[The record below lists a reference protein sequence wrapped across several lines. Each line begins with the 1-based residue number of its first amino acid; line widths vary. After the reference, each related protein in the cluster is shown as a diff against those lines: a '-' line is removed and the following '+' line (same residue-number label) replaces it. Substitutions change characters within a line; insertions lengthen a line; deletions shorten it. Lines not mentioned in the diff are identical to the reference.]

1 MGSGPGDVWDGGGVH
16 GLGRQAAILEEY
28 AEYLALERGRSEHT
42 RRAYLADLRSLFAF
56 LDERSPGGNLTALSL
71 PMLRSWL
78 AAQAAGGAA
87 RTTLARRT
95 SAVKTF
101 TAWATRKGLLA
112 ADPAARLQVPRAR
125 RTLPAVLRQDQ
136 ALAAMAAADRG
147 AQERHPMALRDRL
160 IVEMLY
166 ATGIRVSE
174 LCGLDVDD
182 VDTGRRLLRVLG
194 KGDKQR
200 TVPFG
205 RPALAAL
212 TDWLADG
219 RPHLVTPESGPAL
232 LLGPRGRRLDP
243 RQARTVVHQTV
254 GAVDGAP
261 DIGPHGLRHS
271 AATHLLEGGADL
283 RVVQELL
290 GHSTLATTQLY
301 THVTVA
307 RLRAVHDQAHPRA

>member
-1 MGSGPGDVWDGGGVH
+1 MTPQ
-16 GLGRQAAILEEY
+16 LTAILDEF
-28 AEYLALERGRSEHT
+28 AEHLALERGRSVHT
-42 RRAYLADLRSLFAF
+42 QRAYRGDLTSLFDHLSAVNPDATLADL
-56 LDERSPGGNLTALSL
+56 SL
-71 PMLRSWL
+71 PVLRSWL
-78 AAQAAGGAA
+78 GAQARQGAA
-87 RTTLARRT
+87 RSTVARRT
-95 SAVKTF
+95 SAVKIF
-101 TAWATRKGLLA
+101 TAWATRRGLLQT
-112 ADPAARLQVPRAR
+112 DPAIRLQQPKSR

-136 ALAAMAAADRG
+136 AVAAMEAAHSG
-147 AQERHPMALRDRL
+147 AEQDDPMALRDRL

-182 VDTGRRLLRVLG
+182 IDRSRKVLRVLG
-194 KGDKQR
+194 KGDKER

-205 RPALAAL
+205 GPAADAL
-212 TDWLADG
+212 TAWLDRG
-219 RPHLVTPESGPAL
+219 RAHLANSGSGAAV
-232 LLGPRGRRLDP
+232 LLGARGRRIDP
-243 RQARTVVHQTV
+243 RQVRTVVHQTMS
-254 GAVDGAP
+254 AVPGAP

>member
-1 MGSGPGDVWDGGGVH
+1 ME
-16 GLGRQAAILEEY
+16 AILEEFD
-28 AEYLALERGRSEHT
+28 EHLALERGRSDHT
-42 RRAYLADLRSLFAF
+42 RRAYQGDLRSLFAF
-56 LDERSPGGNLTALSL
+56 LAQRTPDTQLSNLTL
-71 PMLRSWL
+71 PVLRSWL
-78 AAQAAGGAA
+78 SSQAAAGVA

-101 TAWATRKGLLA
+101 TAWATRRGLLPS
-112 ADPAARLQVPRAR
+112 DPAVRLQVPKAR
-125 RTLPAVLRQDQ
+125 RTLPSVLRQDQ
-136 ALAAMAAADRG
+136 ALDAMVAANSG
-147 AQERHPMALRDRL
+147 AEQGDPIALRDRL

-174 LCGLDVDD
+174 LCGLDVGDID
-182 VDTGRRLLRVLG
+182 MSRRLLRVLG
-194 KGDKQR
+194 KGNKQR

-205 RPALAAL
+205 EPAQAALTAWLTDGRPALARS
-212 TDWLADG
+212 D
-219 RPHLVTPESGPAL
+219 SGPAL
-232 LLGPRGRRLDP
+232 LLGARGRRLDQ

-254 GAVDGAP
+254 AAVPGAP

-283 RVVQELL
+283 RIVQELL

-307 RLRAVHDQAHPRA
+307 RLRAVHEQAHPRA

>member
-1 MGSGPGDVWDGGGVH
+1 VDP
-16 GLGRQAAILEEY
+16 ILEEFD
-28 AEYLALERGRSEHT
+28 EYLALERGRSDHT
-42 RRAYLADLRSLFAF
+42 RRAYLGDLRSLFDF
-56 LDERSPGGNLTALSL
+56 LAERAPDSTLAGVTL
-71 PMLRSWL
+71 PVLRSWL
-78 AAQAAGGAA
+78 SAEAAVGVA

-101 TAWATRKGLLA
+101 TSWAARRGLMS
-112 ADPAARLQVPRAR
+112 ADPAARLQVPKAR
-125 RTLPAVLRQDQ
+125 RTLPSVLRQDQ
-136 ALAAMAAADRG
+136 ALDAMAAANSG
-147 AQERHPMALRDRL
+147 AQQGDPLALRDRL
-160 IVEMLY
+160 IVELLY

-174 LCGLDVDD
+174 LCGLDIDD
-182 VDTGRRLLRVLG
+182 VDTPRRLLRVLG
-194 KGDKQR
+194 KGNKQR

-205 RPALAAL
+205 EPAQVAL
-212 TDWLADG
+212 TAWLSDG
-219 RPHLVTPESGPAL
+219 RPSLATGESGPAL
-232 LLGPRGRRLDP
+232 LLGARGRRLDP
-243 RQARTVVHQTV
+243 RQARTVVHQTIA
-254 GAVDGAP
+254 AVDGAP

>member
-1 MGSGPGDVWDGGGVH
+1 MASIPPSI
-16 GLGRQAAILEEY
+16 A
-28 AEYLALERGRSEHT
+28 
-42 RRAYLADLRSLFAF
+42 RRAYLGDLRSLFEF
-56 LDERSPGGNLTALSL
+56 LTQRTPDVQLSSLSL
-71 PMLRSWL
+71 PVLRSWL
-78 AAQAAGGAA
+78 AAQATAGVA

-101 TAWATRKGLLA
+101 TAWATRRGLLMT
-112 ADPAARLQVPRAR
+112 DPAVRLQVPKSR

-136 ALAAMAAADRG
+136 ALDAMAAANSG
-147 AQERHPMALRDRL
+147 AEQGDPMALRDRL

-174 LCGLDVDD
+174 LCGLDIDD
-182 VDTGRRLLRVLG
+182 VDAGRRVLRVLG
-194 KGDKQR
+194 KGNKQR
-200 TVPFG
+200 TVPYGEPARAALSAWLTEG
-205 RPALAAL
+205 RPALS
-212 TDWLADG
+212 TAD
-219 RPHLVTPESGPAL
+219 SGAAL
-232 LLGPRGRRLDP
+232 LLGARGGRLDA
-243 RQARTVVHQTV
+243 RQARTVVHQTMA
-254 GAVDGAP
+254 AVTGAP
-261 DIGPHGLRHS
+261 NIGPHGLRHS

>member
-1 MGSGPGDVWDGGGVH
+1 VSGAEKVCHRRGVNSADRH
-16 GLGRQAAILEEY
+16 AAILEEY
-28 AEYLALERGRSEHT
+28 AEHLALERGRSEHT
-42 RRAYLADLRSLFAF
+42 RRAYIADLRSLFGF
-56 LDERSPGGNLTALSL
+56 LEQRAPGAGLESLSL
-71 PMLRSWL
+71 PMLRAWL

-101 TAWATRKGLLA
+101 TAWAARRGLIDT
-112 ADPAARLQVPRAR
+112 DPAARLQVPKAR
-125 RTLPAVLRQDQ
+125 RTLPSVLRQDQ

-147 AQERHPMALRDRL
+147 AQERDPMALRDRL
-160 IVEMLY
+160 IVELLY

-174 LCGLDVDD
+174 LCGLDIDD
-182 VDTGRRLLRVLG
+182 LDISHRLVRVLG
-194 KGDKQR
+194 KGNKQR

-205 RPALAAL
+205 RPALSAV
-212 TDWLADG
+212 TDWLDDG
-219 RPHLVTPESGPAL
+219 RPAVATPDSGPAL
-232 LLGPRGRRLDP
+232 LLGPRGRRLGP

-254 GAVDGAP
+254 GAVGGAP

>member
-1 MGSGPGDVWDGGGVH
+1 MACGPPGVCDGGMVDGPDRYAV
-16 GLGRQAAILEEY
+16 ILEEY
-28 AEYLALERGRSEHT
+28 AEHLALERGRSEHT
-42 RRAYLADLRSLFAF
+42 RRAYGADLRSLFAF
-56 LDERSPGGNLTALSL
+56 LEARMPGAGLDALSV
-71 PMLRSWL
+71 PTLRAWL

-101 TAWATRKGLLA
+101 TAWATRRGLLA
-112 ADPAARLQVPRAR
+112 DDPAARLQVPKAH

-136 ALAAMAAADRG
+136 AQAAMDAAGLG
-147 AQERHPMALRDRL
+147 AEQGDPLALRDRL

-174 LCGLDVDD
+174 LCGLDIDD

-194 KGDKQR
+194 KGNKQR

-205 RPALAAL
+205 GPALGAL
-212 TDWLADG
+212 NAWLTDG
-219 RPHLVTPESGPAL
+219 RPTLVNSGSGPAL

-254 GAVDGAP
+254 SAVGGAP

-290 GHSTLATTQLY
+290 GHTSLATTQLY

>member
-1 MGSGPGDVWDGGGVH
+1 VDAPD
-16 GLGRQAAILEEY
+16 RYAAILEEY
-28 AEYLALERGRSEHT
+28 AEHLALERGRSEHT

-56 LDERSPGGNLTALSL
+56 LEQRAPGSGIDGLNLPL
-71 PMLRSWL
+71 LRAWL
-78 AAQAAGGAA
+78 AAQATSGAA

-101 TAWATRKGLLA
+101 TAWAARRGLLA
-112 ADPAARLQVPRAR
+112 VDPAARLQVPKAR

-136 ALAAMAAADRG
+136 ALAAMAAAELG
-147 AQERHPMALRDRL
+147 AQQRDPLALRDKL
-160 IVEMLY
+160 IVELLY

-174 LCGLDVDD
+174 LCGLDIDD

-194 KGDKQR
+194 KGNKQR

-205 RPALAAL
+205 RPALTAL
-212 TDWLADG
+212 SDWLADG
-219 RPHLVTPESGPAL
+219 RPVLSNPDSGPAL
-232 LLGPRGRRLDP
+232 LLGPRGRRIDP

-254 GAVDGAP
+254 SAVDGAP

>member
-1 MGSGPGDVWDGGGVH
+1 MEAV
-16 GLGRQAAILEEY
+16 LEEFD
-28 AEYLALERGRSEHT
+28 EYLHLQRGRSEHT
-42 RRAYLADLRSLFAF
+42 RRAYLGDLKSLFAF
-56 LDERSPGGNLTALSL
+56 LEQRTPGASLDGITL
-71 PMLRSWL
+71 PMLRTWL
-78 AAQAAGGAA
+78 SSQAAAGTA

-101 TAWATRKGLLA
+101 TAWASRRGVIDG
-112 ADPAARLQVPRAR
+112 DPAARLQVPRAR

-136 ALAAMAAADRG
+136 ALDAMAAATSG
-147 AQERHPMALRDRL
+147 AQQGDPLALRDRL

-182 VDTGRRLLRVLG
+182 VDIDRRVVRVLG

-205 RPALAAL
+205 EPALRACISWISEGRPALAI
-212 TDWLADG
+212 
-219 RPHLVTPESGPAL
+219 PSSGPAL
-232 LLGPRGRRLDP
+232 LLGPRGRRIDP
-243 RQARTVVHQTV
+243 RQARTVVHQTMA
-254 GAVDGAP
+254 AVDGAP

-290 GHSTLATTQLY
+290 GHSSLATTQLY

>member
-1 MGSGPGDVWDGGGVH
+1 MSGAEKVCHRRGVNSADRH
-16 GLGRQAAILEEY
+16 AAILEED
-28 AEYLALERGRSEHT
+28 AEHLALERGRSEHT
-42 RRAYLADLRSLFAF
+42 RRAYIADLRSLFGF
-56 LDERSPGGNLTALSL
+56 LEQRAPGAGLESLSL
-71 PMLRSWL
+71 PMLRAWL

-101 TAWATRKGLLA
+101 TAWAARRGLIDT
-112 ADPAARLQVPRAR
+112 DPAARLQVPKAR
-125 RTLPAVLRQDQ
+125 RTLPSVLRQDQ

-147 AQERHPMALRDRL
+147 AQERDPMALRDRL
-160 IVEMLY
+160 IVELLY

-174 LCGLDVDD
+174 LCGLDIDD
-182 VDTGRRLLRVLG
+182 LDISHRLVRVLG
-194 KGDKQR
+194 KGNKQR

-205 RPALAAL
+205 RPALSAV
-212 TDWLADG
+212 TDWLDDG
-219 RPHLVTPESGPAL
+219 RPAVATPDSGPAL
-232 LLGPRGRRLDP
+232 LLGPRGRRLGP

-254 GAVDGAP
+254 GAVGGAP

>member
-1 MGSGPGDVWDGGGVH
+1 M
-16 GLGRQAAILEEY
+16 AATKGHSAVLEEY
-28 AEYLALERGRSEHT
+28 AEHLALERGRSEHT
-42 RRAYLADLRSLFAF
+42 RRAYLTDLRSLFAY
-56 LDERSPGGNLTALSL
+56 LDQRAPGAGLDALSL
-71 PMLRSWL
+71 PTLRGWL
-78 AAQAAGGAA
+78 AAQAGSGAA

-101 TAWATRKGLLA
+101 TAWATRRRLLTT
-112 ADPAARLQVPRAR
+112 DPAVRLQVPKAR

-136 ALAAMAAADRG
+136 ALAAMTAADLG
-147 AQERHPMALRDRL
+147 AEQGDPLALRDRL
-160 IVEMLY
+160 IVELLY

-174 LCGLDVDD
+174 LCGLDLAD
-182 VDTGRRLLRVLG
+182 VDTDRQLLRVLG
-194 KGDKQR
+194 KGNKQR

-205 RPALAAL
+205 KPARTSLSA
-212 TDWLADG
+212 WLGDG
-219 RPHLVTPESGPAL
+219 RPTLVTAESGPAL

-243 RQARTVVHQTV
+243 RQARTVVHQTMS
-254 GAVDGAP
+254 AVAGAP

-283 RVVQELL
+283 RIVQELL
-290 GHSTLATTQLY
+290 GHTSLATTQLY

>member
-1 MGSGPGDVWDGGGVH
+1 MDDPGDY
-16 GLGRQAAILEEY
+16 AAILDEY
-28 AEYLALERGRSEHT
+28 ARHLDLERGRSEHT

-56 LDERSPGGNLTALSL
+56 LDERAPGAGLSAISL
-71 PMLRSWL
+71 PVLRSWL
-78 AAQAAGGAA
+78 AAQAATGTA
-87 RTTLARRT
+87 RTTLSRRT

-101 TAWATRKGLLA
+101 TAWATRRGLLA
-112 ADPAARLQVPRAR
+112 DDPAVRLQLPKAR

-136 ALAAMAAADRG
+136 AIAAMAAADLG
-147 AQERHPMALRDRL
+147 AEQGDPLALRDRL
-160 IVEMLY
+160 IVELLY

-182 VDTGRRLLRVLG
+182 IDTGRRVLRVLG
-194 KGDKQR
+194 KGNKQR

-205 RPALAAL
+205 KPALAAL
-212 TDWLADG
+212 NSWLSNG
-219 RPHLVTPESGPAL
+219 RPALVTADSGPAL
-232 LLGPRGRRLDP
+232 LVGPRGKRLDP

-254 GAVDGAP
+254 GTVDGAP

-283 RVVQELL
+283 RIVQELL
-290 GHSTLATTQLY
+290 GHSSLATTQLY

>member
-1 MGSGPGDVWDGGGVH
+1 MAVASEAV
-16 GLGRQAAILEEY
+16 LEEFD
-28 AEYLALERGRSEHT
+28 EYLALQRARSAHT
-42 RRAYLADLRSLFAF
+42 RRAYLGDVRALFAF
-56 LDERSPGGNLTALSL
+56 LAERSPDASLDALTVPL
-71 PMLRSWL
+71 LRSWL

-87 RTTLARRT
+87 RTTVARRT

-101 TAWATRKGLLA
+101 TAWAVRAGVMST
-112 ADPAARLQVPRAR
+112 DPATRLQVPKAR

-136 ALAAMAAADRG
+136 ATDAMEAASSG
-147 AQERHPMALRDRL
+147 AQQGNPMALRDRL
-160 IVEMLY
+160 IVELLY

-182 VDTGRRLLRVLG
+182 ADASRRVVRVLG
-194 KGDKQR
+194 KGNKQR

-205 RPALAAL
+205 EPAGRALAA
-212 TDWLADG
+212 WLDGG
-219 RPHLVTPESGPAL
+219 RPELVTAESGAAL
-232 LLGPRGRRLDP
+232 LLGARGRRLDP
-243 RQARTVVHQTV
+243 RQARTVVHDTV
-254 GAVDGAP
+254 AAVAGAP

-301 THVTVA
+301 THVSVA

>member
-1 MGSGPGDVWDGGGVH
+1 MVCHGKGVNA
-16 GLGRQAAILEEY
+16 RIQPILDEFDQ
-28 AEYLALERGRSEHT
+28 YLALERGRSEHT
-42 RRAYLADLRSLFAF
+42 RRAYRGDLRSLFEFVADRVPDAG
-56 LDERSPGGNLTALSL
+56 LHSVTL
-71 PMLRSWL
+71 PVLRSWL
-78 AAQAAGGAA
+78 AAQASAGVA

-95 SAVKTF
+95 SSVKTF
-101 TAWATRKGLLA
+101 TAWAARRGLLA
-112 ADPAARLQVPRAR
+112 TDPAVRLQVPKSR

-136 ALAAMAAADRG
+136 ALDALAAANSG
-147 AQERHPMALRDRL
+147 AEQGDPLALRDRL

-182 VDTGRRLLRVLG
+182 VDTSRRLLRVLG
-194 KGDKQR
+194 KGNKQR

-205 RPALAAL
+205 EPAQAALAA
-212 TDWLADG
+212 WLSGG
-219 RPHLVTPESGPAL
+219 RPELVTAESGPAL
-232 LLGPRGRRLDP
+232 LLGARGRRLDQ
-243 RQARTVVHQTV
+243 RQARMVVHQTMA
-254 GAVDGAP
+254 AVDGAP

-283 RVVQELL
+283 RIVQELL

>member
-1 MGSGPGDVWDGGGVH
+1 MIPQ
-16 GLGRQAAILEEY
+16 LAAILDEF
-28 AEYLALERGRSEHT
+28 AEHLALERGRSTHT
-42 RRAYLADLRSLFAF
+42 QRAYRGDLTSLFDHLSAANPDATLADL
-56 LDERSPGGNLTALSL
+56 SL
-71 PMLRSWL
+71 PVLRSWL
-78 AAQAAGGAA
+78 GAQARQGAA
-87 RTTLARRT
+87 RSTVARRT
-95 SAVKTF
+95 SAVKIF
-101 TAWATRKGLLA
+101 TAWATRRGLMEI
-112 ADPAARLQVPRAR
+112 DPAIRLQQPKSR
-125 RTLPAVLRQDQ
+125 RVLPAVLRQDQ
-136 ALAAMAAADRG
+136 AAAAMEAAIAG
-147 AQERHPMALRDRL
+147 AQQDDPMALRDRL

-182 VDTGRRLLRVLG
+182 IDQSRKVLRVLG
-194 KGDKQR
+194 KGDKER

-205 RPALAAL
+205 GPAADSL
-212 TDWLADG
+212 TAWLDRG
-219 RPHLVTPESGPAL
+219 RPHLAVEGSGAAL
-232 LLGPRGRRLDP
+232 LLGARGRRIDP
-243 RQARTVVHQTV
+243 RQVRTVVHQTMSA
-254 GAVDGAP
+254 GPGAP

>member
-1 MGSGPGDVWDGGGVH
+1 MQES
-16 GLGRQAAILEEY
+16 RRFAAILGDY
-28 AEYLALERGRSEHT
+28 AEHLALERGRSEHT
-42 RRAYLADLRSLFAF
+42 QRAYLADLRSLFRF
-56 LDERSPGGNLTALSL
+56 LDERVPGCGLEALSL
-71 PMLRSWL
+71 PVLRSWL
-78 AAQAAGGAA
+78 GAQAAGGVA

-101 TAWATRKGLLA
+101 TAWATRRGLLTT
-112 ADPAARLQVPRAR
+112 DPASRLQVPKAK

-136 ALAAMAAADRG
+136 ALAAMAAAGLG
-147 AQERHPMALRDRL
+147 AEQRDPIALRDRL
-160 IVEMLY
+160 IVELLY

-182 VDTGRRLLRVLG
+182 VDTGRNLLRVLG
-194 KGDKQR
+194 KGNKQR

-205 RPALAAL
+205 RPALAAIK
-212 TDWLADG
+212 DWLADG
-219 RPHLVTPESGPAL
+219 RPHLVVSDSGPGL

-301 THVTVA
+301 THVSVA